1 MRSIL
6 ELMIFPAMVLLL
18 TLQDISGSQVKSAKE
33 DDLLLEI
40 TFTACSR
47 ACDSISTRVYRSGRF
62 VREAKGSEPAKS
74 GRYRPVL
81 MTEEKVLEPDEVS
94 ELISWAEQPDFLN
107 AESEY
112 VVVTID
118 SPDQIKITYRNNG
131 KEKTVRVANFSRGNA
146 AQKARVPATVLKLAK
161 WAQPYWSY

>member
-1 MRSIL
+1 
-6 ELMIFPAMVLLL
+6 
-18 TLQDISGSQVKSAKE
+18 
-33 DDLLLEI
+33 
-40 TFTACSR
+40 
-47 ACDSISTRVYRSGRF
+47 
-62 VREAKGSEPAKS
+62 
-74 GRYRPVL
+74 